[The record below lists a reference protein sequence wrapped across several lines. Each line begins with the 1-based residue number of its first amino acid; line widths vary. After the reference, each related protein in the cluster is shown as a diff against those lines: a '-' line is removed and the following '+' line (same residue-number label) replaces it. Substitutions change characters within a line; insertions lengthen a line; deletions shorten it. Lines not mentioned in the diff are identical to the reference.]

1 MRKWLSLIYRASVV
15 SIAFLGVSGFAALSH
30 AGDNTGKTIKAA
42 DGALSCEQI
51 AHEVVELDQIIR
63 AARAKQENSEHAGT
77 GISVAKTV
85 GSLLVGSLGGV
96 VGIVAVGALAGEAAE
111 ESGENAAETEEQAE
125 ERQNRLAGIYE
136 GKGCEGELALT
147 VDNPLEESNDVVA
160 KLEPASGLAAKAI
173 RVKPRYND

>member
-1 MRKWLSLIYRASVV
+1 MSKPLSAFHCMAIAGISLLGAST
-15 SIAFLGVSGFAALSH
+15 SPGYSL
-30 AGDNTGKTIKAA
+30 AA
-42 DGALSCEQI
+42 DGTGRTVKTADSALSCDQI

-63 AARAKQENSEHAGT
+63 DARQRQESSDNAGT

-111 ESGENAAETEEQAE
+111 ESGEDAADLEEKAE

-136 GKGCEGELALT
+136 GKGCEGELAMTADKLLT
-147 VDNPLEESNDVVA
+147 TDNDDIA
-160 KLEPASGLAAKAI
+160 RLEPASGTVPP
-173 RVKPRYND
+173 VKNPRPRYND